1 MKHLILISTNGT
13 VWDIS
18 LNENKSPSKRKL
30 FELPNSCEY
39 HGYSDD
45 KGILYF
51 ISGRLGTV
59 KKVVK
64 FHPSFG
70 HKRDDK
76 SINYRCDLEDITKGC
91 SHSCFT
97 QSLQLGNNFWMYG
110 QTVIR
115 IEDIYYG
122 NFYSKLK
129 YRNNMSYFIK
139 GPL

>member
-30 FELPNSCEY
+30 FELPNSFKY

-51 ISGRLGTV
+51 ISCRLGTV
-59 KKVVK
+59 KKVIK

-70 HKRDDK
+70 HKPDDK
-76 SINYRCDLEDITKGC
+76 SINYKCDLEDTSQRC
-91 SHSCFT
+91 SYLCFS
-97 QSLQLGNNFWMYG
+97 QSLQFGNNFWMYG
-110 QTVIR
+110 KT
-115 IEDIYYG
+115 DIKIG
-122 NFYSKLK
+122 NFYHGNFPGKLK
-129 YRNNMSYFIK
+129 YSSNMFS
-139 GPL
+139 